1 VKNTLCLDGKFCGYM
16 KTTVLKM
23 SYSQSKNYSPQVQVK
38 TTVLT
43 MNTSPPSQDQLNF
56 VRTSNFFSF
65 YLEIQSN
72 LY

>member
-1 VKNTLCLDGKFCGYM
+1 M

-56 VRTSNFFSF
+56 VRTSNFFQFLFRNTVKPVLRGHSWDKNVT
-65 YLEIQSN
+65 L
-72 LY
+72 